1 MLLLNN
7 KADLS
12 ILNNNHKS
20 PAIFATP
27 AVLKLLN
34 LRERAPDLA
43 LK

>member
-12 ILNNNHKS
+12 ILNNNYKS
-20 PAIFATP
+20 PAAFATA

-34 LRERAPDLA
+34 L
-43 LK
+43 